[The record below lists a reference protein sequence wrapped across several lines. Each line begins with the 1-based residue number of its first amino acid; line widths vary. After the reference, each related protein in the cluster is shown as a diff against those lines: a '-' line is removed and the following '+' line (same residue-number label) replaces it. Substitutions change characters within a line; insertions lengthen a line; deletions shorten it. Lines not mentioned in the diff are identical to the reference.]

1 MLMLQQKIGFG
12 QCCVGRFKVSLVI
25 LVIDLVLFK
34 PSQQLVI
41 KQFANGILTVLEREF
56 LITVHDHCQ
65 KLLCQ
70 FLSY

>member
-41 KQFANGILTVLEREF
+41 KQIANVLEREF

>member
-41 KQFANGILTVLEREF
+41 KQFANVLEREF